1 MTHTTSNYRRLT
13 TTVLALACLLLSP
26 LSFSQSL
33 SESDVQAFIRSMQ
46 AMQPLQD
53 KYQDV
58 FDAEEDDAD
67 DDIDFSRLMSDGI
80 RRMKGHPAYNE
91 VESLVKQQGFSD
103 IENWASIGDKVVQA
117 WFALEMGAQSPQIQA
132 EMNAAMAEIENN
144 PNMSE
149 AQKAQMRAMMQQG
162 MSAMATGASAPEANK
177 KAVRPYLDQLKAV
190 MDTEE

>member
-1 MTHTTSNYRRLT
+1 MTHIASNYRRLT
-13 TTVLALACLLLSP
+13 TTALALACLLLSP
-26 LSFSQSL
+26 LTFSQSL

-58 FDAEEDDAD
+58 FDAEDNDSD
-67 DDIDFSRLMSDGI
+67 NIDFSRLMSDGI

-91 VESLVKQQGFSD
+91 VESLVKQQGFSN

-177 KAVRPYLDQLKAV
+177 NAVRPYMDQLKAV